1 MTHMSIQEKPPKAPH
16 PHQTR
21 MASDSQQQLTPIHFP
36 LIEENKKDSIEKLP
50 KELLLL
56 ISPFVFSRHNTAH
69 LTRTCL
75 SLNPIK
81 TCLSLFT
88 CNKKEYDVIQCVK
101 KFCVFHIYDKFISHC
116 VSNWRLQEYNHTFLS
131 ISNLT
136 STKLDMLCKDVIIDA
151 SFLCNIT
158 KSNNS
163 SFLIDFGRY
172 IFKQIFHTK
181 LKNWEHYDKIE
192 PYVDSRSVS
201 FGTDELYVFENA
213 ESVLQNYRWYVME
226 KIIPGIVN
234 ALLHFL
240 KMSNDSY
247 SSTFKKNMYRPK
259 KIVKIINY

>member
-1 MTHMSIQEKPPKAPH
+1 MSIEL
-16 PHQTR
+16 
-21 MASDSQQQLTPIHFP
+21 DSQLLLSKHLP
-36 LIEENKKDSIEKLP
+36 LIEENKKDPIEELP
-50 KELLLL
+50 KDLLLL
-56 ISPFVFSRHNTAH
+56 ILPFVLNRKNTEN
-69 LTRTCL
+69 LT
-75 SLNPIK
+75 K

-181 LKNWEHYDKIE
+181 LKNWEHYDKIA

-213 ESVLQNYRWYVME
+213 ESVLQNYRWYVIE

-240 KMSNDSY
+240 KMSCDPY
-247 SSTFKKNMYRPK
+247 FSTFKKNIYRPK
-259 KIVKIINY
+259 KIVKIIKF